1 MTEPKHTF
9 IRVSRTTW
17 IALGIALLLPW
28 IVVLWIA
35 RAPASSPPKAAAVT
49 VAPKAGTKP
58 EGGHLPAG
66 PWGDLEFVRI
76 TIEPPEDCIPTASS
90 QPDSIR
96 WVFKGYTVAKLSAL
110 WQSAGLTPA
119 QQKFLESP
127 ERRETTGDTIV
138 LKPDAGFVTDLN
150 PAARATLYTA
160 LAEFPENAS
169 QQSPFRLR
177 KDAAA
182 DWFEQTGLPPEIV
195 ALTKRLLYERNA
207 NVLFSDEDIVLPR
220 LQTTA
225 ERIRFLKTLSRKS
238 TLLVQLKVP
247 PGADTSTLSRYWGRG
262 RRSKDVAPLLESLS
276 RVPGGAT
283 IDLAHLLPPFPRSLL
298 YGFPLPSDKP
308 EVAAHDCHWTSL
320 NFFNERPDERFSNI
334 DFVRQTL
341 LNDYYPVAG
350 EPTYG
355 DVMVLVQPNGVVV
368 HSCVY
373 LAAGIVFTKNGSPF
387 SVPWLL
393 GNLDAVVAF
402 YTIGPPLSVRTYRA
416 KLQ

>member
-1 MTEPKHTF
+1 MTESKHTF
-9 IRVSRTTW
+9 IRISRTTW
-17 IALGIALLLPW
+17 VVIGFALVMPW
-28 IVVLWIA
+28 AVVLWIA
-35 RAPASSPPKAAAVT
+35 RSPASSIPKRPAVIA
-49 VAPKAGTKP
+49 APKVGAKP

-76 TIEPPEDCIPTASS
+76 TIEPPEDCIPANQST
-90 QPDSIR
+90 PDSIR
-96 WVFKGYTVAKLSAL
+96 WVFKGYSEAKLSAL
-110 WQSAGLTPA
+110 WQSAGLTPR
-119 QQKFLESP
+119 QQNFFESP
-127 ERRETTGDTIV
+127 GRRENTGEAIV
-138 LKPDAGFVTDLN
+138 LRPDAGFVVDLT
-150 PAARATLYTA
+150 PAARATIYTA
-160 LAEFPENAS
+160 LAEFPENPS

-182 DWFEQTGLPPEIV
+182 DWFEQSGLPPETV
-195 ALTKRLLYERNA
+195 ALAQGLLYERTP
-207 NVLFSDEDIVLPR
+207 NVMFSDEDIVLRR
-220 LQTTA
+220 LQTAA

-238 TLLVQLKVP
+238 TLLVQLKIQP
-247 PGADTSTLSRYWGRG
+247 DSDIMAIARYWGRG
-262 RRSKDVAPLLESLS
+262 RRSKDVTPLLESLA

-283 IDLAHLLPPFPRSLL
+283 IDLAHLLPPLPRSLL

-308 EVAAHDCHWTSL
+308 EDAAHDCHWTSL

-334 DFVRQTL
+334 DFVKHTL

-350 EPTYG
+350 EPAFG
-355 DVMVLVQPNGVVV
+355 DVLVLVQPDGVVV

-373 LAAGIVFTKNGSPF
+373 LAADLVFTKNGSAF

-393 GNLDAVVAF
+393 GNLDSLIAF